1 MITGI
6 GALKGI
12 SIRGIGNLKGIT
24 IKSGGHSSGGN
35 RVSIIKKYG
44 GKYRQVPYINEYIKE
59 IAEEN
64 RCHTFI
70 ELTGGGG
77 RTILNLPTFEMD
89 GNIYKFGRKIY
100 NEYDRG
106 LCNLFNCVKDPIKV
120 QKLKA
125 LLINLGR
132 DEGLYKY
139 AIDNKSNKD
148 INELLSA
155 AFTYMTAMLSW
166 SGNCQKES
174 YLRGKTEEEARK
186 IETAYFR
193 KIKQL
198 PTKSYHLRDIEII
211 NGDYK
216 PLLEKYGA
224 DPKVLKY
231 IDPPYHPITRN
242 QNGLDI
248 YDLEWSVDDHKKLVK
263 QLLKSRS
270 WILSGYDPL
279 VWGCEDYLPLEKAGA
294 KKVNLGVFRNGTN
307 STETSKFNK
316 EEYLWIM
323 K

>member
-6 GALKGI
+6 KSLKGI
-12 SIRGIGNLKGIT
+12 RINGIGNIDGIN
-24 IKSGGHSSGGN
+24 INSGGHSSRGR
-35 RVSIIKKYG
+35 RVSIIRKYG
-44 GKYRQVPYINEYIKE
+44 GKYKQVPIINRYIKE
-59 IAEEN
+59 IASAN
-64 RCHTFI
+64 KCHTFV

-77 RTILNLPTFEMD
+77 RIILNLPIFEVD
-89 GNIYKFGRKIY
+89 GNIYEFNKKIY

-106 LCNLFNCVKDPIKV
+106 LCNMFKCVKDPV
-120 QKLKA
+120 LVEKLME
-125 LLINLGR
+125 LLLRLGR
-132 DEGLYKY
+132 NEEIFNY
-139 AIDNKSNKD
+139 AKEHKSKED
-148 INELLSA
+148 TSELLSA
-155 AFTYMTAMLSW
+155 ALTYITAMQSW
-166 SGNCQKES
+166 SGNATNFI
-174 YLRGKTEEEARK
+174 RGKQGKYSAEELEKQYVRGV
-186 IETAYFR
+186 
-193 KIKQL
+193 KQL
-198 PTKSYHLRDIEII
+198 PKKTKTLKNIKII

-248 YDLEWSVDDHKKLVK
+248 YDLEWSIDDHKKLVK